1 MTLPPSKGGC
11 QLEGKNPVS
20 EAYSF
25 GGLISYSIVPIPF
38 KKLQSIIEAQ
48 PIRGYRTY
56 RFRIAYFYQIH
67 HLYVKKKSAIPARIG
82 KIGANVKKKSHPE
95 WC

>member
-11 QLEGKNPVS
+11 KLEGKNPVS

-38 KKLQSIIEAQ
+38 KKLSQSED
-48 PIRGYRTY
+48 
-56 RFRIAYFYQIH
+56 
-67 HLYVKKKSAIPARIG
+67 IG
-82 KIGANVKKKSHPE
+82 PTGFA
-95 WC
+95 